1 MATASAQRRQR
12 RKLDES
18 VARSFTPPI
27 ARVLRREQA
36 RVERATSERQMIAAV
51 RESEWVA
58 VMRKLWLSDPLKAIW
73 DEQQTA
79 LGTDVEMPPEVRD
92 ELEAIAVEHGK
103 QIAATRRDRIKRRFD
118 D

>member
-1 MATASAQRRQR
+1 
-12 RKLDES
+12 
-18 VARSFTPPI
+18 
-27 ARVLRREQA
+27 
-36 RVERATSERQMIAAV
+36 MIAAV

>member
-1 MATASAQRRQR
+1 
-12 RKLDES
+12 
-18 VARSFTPPI
+18 
-27 ARVLRREQA
+27 
-36 RVERATSERQMIAAV
+36 MIAAV

-58 VMRKLWLSDPLKAIW
+58 VMRLIWLSKPIMDIW
-73 DEQQTA
+73 DDQQRA
-79 LGTDVEMPPEVRD
+79 LGTDVAMSREDRD

>member
-36 RVERATSERQMIAAV
+36 RVERATSERQMSAAV

-58 VMRKLWLSDPLKAIW
+58 VMRKPWLSGPPNAPPDPPPR
-73 DEQQTA
+73 A